1 MSNIHKRV
9 QELNVKFLK
18 LVKKCRKQ
26 DAIYNGEYNRLKK
39 FYRGLSRD
47 NLFYADDCYHGVSS
61 SSNPL
66 LKKYNTSTWS
76 DIGNKLYLELR
87 SWDKEKIK
95 SGKRPVSDTEEYNQ
109 KLLLRSLASDL
120 GTCGYCERIQEI
132 ENKVIY
138 DHGFKKIGFRA
149 GVCRGA
155 NHLPYE
161 RSPEAK
167 ELLVNDL
174 KSDLESIIL
183 QTPNEKMVSD
193 LNAKVHIVTENCKL
207 IDRTLIYKNVG
218 DYKRRTYLGSNIYNK
233 ATLED
238 LKKIFIAK
246 KTVVKESISREQEKL
261 NVWKAVPTLRERAIL
276 MKLNK

>member
-138 DHGFKKIGFRA
+138 DHGFRKSGFRD

-174 KSDLESIIL
+174 KNRLKEINNKKPTLE
-183 QTPNEKMVSD
+183 MVSD
-193 LNAKVHIVTENCKL
+193 YNSKKYIVTEDQVKNAPRRSYL
-207 IDRTLIYKNVG
+207 TVGQYHTRDFLDRPLYGEV
-218 DYKRRTYLGSNIYNK
+218 
-233 ATLED
+233 TLEKLND
-238 LKKIFIAK
+238 IWLQQIEK
-246 KTVVKESISREQEKL
+246 VKASISKEQEKL
-261 NVWKAVPTLRERAIL
+261 NVWKAVPTLRERAIM

>member
-47 NLFYADDCYHGVSS
+47 NLFYADDCYSSISS

-138 DHGFKKIGFRA
+138 DHGFRKSGFRD

-246 KTVVKESISREQEKL
+246 KTVVKESISKEQEKL
-261 NVWKAVPTLRERAIL
+261 NVWKAVPTLRERAIM

>member
-1 MSNIHKRV
+1 MLNIHKRV

-26 DAIYNGEYNRLKK
+26 DAIYNGEYKRLKK
-39 FYRGLSRD
+39 FYRGLSKD
-47 NLFYADDCYHGVSS
+47 NLFYEIDSYHSVSS
-61 SSNPL
+61 SSDPL

-138 DHGFKKIGFRA
+138 DHGFKKSGFRD

-174 KSDLESIIL
+174 KSDLENIIL

-207 IDRTLIYKNVG
+207 IDRTLEYKDVG

-233 ATLED
+233 ATLEKLND
-238 LKKIFIAK
+238 IWLQQIEK
-246 KTVVKESISREQEKL
+246 VKESISKEQEKL

>member
-109 KLLLRSLASDL
+109 KLLLRS
-120 GTCGYCERIQEI
+120 
-132 ENKVIY
+132 
-138 DHGFKKIGFRA
+138 
-149 GVCRGA
+149 
-155 NHLPYE
+155 
-161 RSPEAK
+161 
-167 ELLVNDL
+167 
-174 KSDLESIIL
+174 
-183 QTPNEKMVSD
+183 
-193 LNAKVHIVTENCKL
+193 
-207 IDRTLIYKNVG
+207 
-218 DYKRRTYLGSNIYNK
+218 
-233 ATLED
+233 
-238 LKKIFIAK
+238 
-246 KTVVKESISREQEKL
+246 
-261 NVWKAVPTLRERAIL
+261 
-276 MKLNK
+276 